1 MRKESWIW
9 IAAGWFFVVRISE
22 YYTLRTDMGH
32 ELTWEG
38 SLRYTVVELGFWLIM
53 TRIIAWWAEK
63 FPLER
68 SALVKNVAILLL
80 LNVATELAYSSYRV
94 KLHHFVYPDFAQHSF
109 WRQSQTYLLDNFV
122 IVAWF
127 FWAIVGIHQA
137 MQAARKAQQRE
148 QELIKAQLEML
159 KGQLQ
164 PHFLFNTLNSISW
177 LMREDVEA
185 ADNMMTS
192 LGELLRATL
201 SVSASEEVSLR
212 QELKMLELYLAIERA
227 RFQDRLQVV
236 VNVAPEALDCNVP
249 CLLLQPVVENA
260 VRHGIA
266 RLDRPGSVEVRAACV
281 GAELAISILD
291 DGPGI
296 SMESTW
302 KEGIGLANTRARLEK
317 HYGAM
322 QSLRYTNRNEGGLI
336 AEIRLPMR
344 IHKSSANNGGRSP
357 SREATNANC

>member
-1 MRKESWIW
+1 MRKHSWIW
-9 IAAGWFFVVRISE
+9 IAAGWFLVVRISE
-22 YYTLRTDMGH
+22 YYTLRTDLGH

-53 TRIIAWWAEK
+53 TPIMARWAEK

-68 SALVKNVAILLL
+68 PSLAKNVAVLLL

-94 KLHHFVYPDFAQHSF
+94 KLHHFVYPDFALHSF
-109 WRQSQTYLLDNFV
+109 WRQSQIYLLDNFV

-127 FWAIVGIHQA
+127 FWAIVGIHHA
-137 MQAARKAQQRE
+137 IKAARKSQQRE

-201 SVSASEEVSLR
+201 SVSASEEVTLR
-212 QELKMLELYLAIERA
+212 RELNILELYLAIEHA
-227 RFQDRLQVV
+227 RFQDRLRVL
-236 VNVAPEALDCNVP
+236 VNADPETLDCNVP
-249 CLLLQPVVENA
+249 CLLLQPIVENA

-281 GAELAISILD
+281 GTELSISILD

-296 SMESTW
+296 STESTW
-302 KEGIGLANTRARLEK
+302 TEGIGLANTRARLEK
-317 HYGAM
+317 HYGEM
-322 QSLRYTNRNEGGLI
+322 QSLRYSNRDEGGLLV
-336 AEIRLPMR
+336 EIRLPLR
-344 IHKSSANNGGRSP
+344 VHKADDENRDRSGLRETANVNR
-357 SREATNANC
+357 

>member
-1 MRKESWIW
+1 MRKQSWIW
-9 IAAGWFFVVRISE
+9 IAAGWFFIVRISE
-22 YYTLRTDMGH
+22 YHALRIDLGH
-32 ELTWEG
+32 QLTWEG

-53 TRIIAWWAEK
+53 TRVMAWWAEK

-68 SALVKNVAILLL
+68 PALVKNVAVLLL
-80 LNVATELAYSSYRV
+80 LNVATELLYSSYRV
-94 KLHHFVYPDFAQHSF
+94 KLHHFVYPDFVQHSF
-109 WRQSQTYLLDNFV
+109 WRQSQTYLIDNFV

-127 FWAIVGIHQA
+127 FWAVVGIHHA
-137 MQAARKAQQRE
+137 IKAARKSEQRE

-227 RFQDRLQVV
+227 RFQDRLRVV
-236 VNVAPEALDCNVP
+236 VNVAPETLDCNVP
-249 CLLLQPVVENA
+249 CLLLQPIVENA

-281 GAELAISILD
+281 GAELAIAILD
-291 DGPGI
+291 DGPGM

-302 KEGIGLANTRARLEK
+302 REGIGLANTRARLEK

-336 AEIRLPMR
+336 AEIRLPLRM
-344 IHKSSANNGGRSP
+344 HKSSADYGGRSP
-357 SREATNANC
+357 SRETANVNC